1 MPSIAPTAPLHRIEQ
16 DSLGPVSVPADAYY
30 GAQTAR
36 AMENFQISG
45 TPIRHFPELIRA
57 LAMVKLAA
65 ARANRQLGDLPDEKF
80 AAIEQACLEIIAGRF
95 DDQFLL
101 DVFQGG
107 AGTSTNMNAN
117 EVIANRGLEILG
129 EPRGHYAT
137 LHPNNDVNLSQSTN
151 DVYPTAIRLA
161 LLMSYGRLS
170 EALER
175 LALAFDAKGSEFAS
189 IIKLGRTQLQDA
201 VPMTLGQEFQ
211 AFAVTLREDEQRIEE
226 ASRLLLEVNLG
237 GTAVGTGITADPAYA
252 AIVVRELGMLTNRP
266 FVVSQNLI
274 EACWDTGAFVLFS
287 ATLKRTAVKLSKI
300 ANDLRLLSSGPRGGI
315 GEINLPPE
323 QPGSSIMPGKVNPV
337 IPEVVNQVAF
347 HVIGADL
354 TVTLA
359 AEAGQLQ
366 LNAMEP
372 VIVFSLLQS
381 LSLMTN
387 AIDTLTTK
395 CVTGITA
402 NPETCRKNLEASTA
416 LATGLVSLIG
426 YERAAQ
432 LAKEIL
438 ATGKTLRELLAEDPL
453 LPDELI
459 DQVFDLDALT
469 RPSRLR
475 RRPPVARS

>member
-1 MPSIAPTAPLHRIEQ
+1 
-16 DSLGPVSVPADAYY
+16 
-30 GAQTAR
+30 
-36 AMENFQISG
+36 
-45 TPIRHFPELIRA
+45 
-57 LAMVKLAA
+57 
-65 ARANRQLGDLPDEKF
+65 
-80 AAIEQACLEIIAGRF
+80 
-95 DDQFLL
+95 
-101 DVFQGG
+101 
-107 AGTSTNMNAN
+107 
-117 EVIANRGLEILG
+117 
-129 EPRGHYAT
+129 
-137 LHPNNDVNLSQSTN
+137 
-151 DVYPTAIRLA
+151 TAIRLA

>member
-1 MPSIAPTAPLHRIEQ
+1 MPSTSPAAPLHRIEQ

-36 AMENFQISG
+36 AMENFRISG
-45 TPIRHFPELIRA
+45 TPIRHYPELIRA

-95 DDQFLL
+95 DDQFPL

-129 EPRGHYAT
+129 QPRGHYAT

-175 LALAFDAKGSEFAS
+175 LALAFDAKGGEFAS

-387 AIDTLTTK
+387 AVDTLTTR

-438 ATGKTLRELLAEDPL
+438 ATGKTLRELLTEDPL

-459 DQVFDLDALT
+459 DQVFDLEALT

-475 RRPPVARS
+475 RRPPVTGP